1 MNYERLLA
9 PLRRRMATLIG
20 RCILSAV
27 RSGEGFQTLDV
38 VIMADE
44 NMGGVEHAEPY
55 GFTSN
60 PHPGAEGVVLNIAGQ
75 RASCVALNLGNRRYR
90 LRGLKTGE
98 VALYT
103 DEGDKLVFGRGR
115 KVHLTTETF
124 LVDAKTFESVTETIR
139 LTASAGTSIKTPSFS
154 LGGTGDGACAST
166 FTGSLKT
173 TGDVVAGTV
182 SLQSHVH
189 TGVQSGNGTTG
200 QPQG

>member
-60 PHPGAEGVVLNIAGQ
+60 PHPGAEGVVLNVAGQ
-75 RASCVALNLGNRRYR
+75 RASCVALNR

-103 DEGDKLVFGRGR
+103 DEGDKIVFERGR
-115 KVHLTTETF
+115 KIHVTTETF
-124 LVDAKTFESVTETIR
+124 LVDCKTFQGSTETIR